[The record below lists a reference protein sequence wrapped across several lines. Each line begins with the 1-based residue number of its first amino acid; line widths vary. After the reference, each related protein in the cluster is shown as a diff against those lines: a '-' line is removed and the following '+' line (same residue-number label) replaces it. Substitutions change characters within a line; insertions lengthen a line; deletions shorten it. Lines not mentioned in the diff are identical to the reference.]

1 MSGSKGGRHS
11 KGKGKSKSKTNE
23 ASHKKTE
30 PLNSKSDLAQT
41 SNDKAHGLGDSKGKS
56 LTRRAPDSARD
67 KEIEMEKFLSVKLE
81 DLYTKAKGWLL
92 TSGYGMADVQRAIL
106 SKNNRHV
113 NGPKDFLNNILR
125 NTVAFIERKEE
136 AKGEAFKDMKQLF
149 KAVLETMIDSVL
161 HTEPHLQ
168 RSDAMWLLLVRSWGS
183 IPSTSMPSRL
193 LSRDEDNNTD
203 NIVDASH
210 GSTSHSCNDASAPD
224 LSSTVEKV
232 QSVVNTESSS
242 KKVGILERI
251 NSTPA
256 LVSQIIRDIPILRAS
271 VQRQIGTTSI
281 KQQDLQNAGSAPRED
296 SDLVD
301 SDILTFL
308 DEACIKR
315 WQENS
320 PNDLKT
326 AFIVDLMESIRNLHN
341 KLTVCKEWAQ
351 TKVTDSAKRLS
362 RDLLELNTLKMEKEE
377 MQCMTNERLC
387 AEQSCMLLLKET
399 EQSLRNVN
407 YETNIATD
415 SIERLEASNAQTKAN
430 TEAIWLSTS
439 EYETKLNQAL
449 NRGIGCMK
457 KLATVEKQTS
467 NLRAQCDEEKQKVL
481 RLQQDVFQAEEEAK
495 EAEMKWREEVI
506 EKERMVAL
514 LAEETRMVA
523 AHRANLR
530 AESVRLREELEANRK
545 LKLDELH
552 RLEDELSRERMFQQM
567 SNVSLEGD
575 KFFYN
580 GVEVASL
587 EPRLPIGSS
596 KWICMFC
603 HKNEVSIVLLP
614 CTHQVMCPS
623 CYESCRNWSLRN
635 CPICGAMIQ
644 DIIEVYGFSS

>member
-1 MSGSKGGRHS
+1 M
-11 KGKGKSKSKTNE
+11 
-23 ASHKKTE
+23 
-30 PLNSKSDLAQT
+30 
-41 SNDKAHGLGDSKGKS
+41 
-56 LTRRAPDSARD
+56 
-67 KEIEMEKFLSVKLE
+67 
-81 DLYTKAKGWLL
+81 
-92 TSGYGMADVQRAIL
+92 
-106 SKNNRHV
+106 
-113 NGPKDFLNNILR
+113 
-125 NTVAFIERKEE
+125 
-136 AKGEAFKDMKQLF
+136 
-149 KAVLETMIDSVL
+149 
-161 HTEPHLQ
+161 
-168 RSDAMWLLLVRSWGS
+168 
-183 IPSTSMPSRL
+183 
-193 LSRDEDNNTD
+193 
-203 NIVDASH
+203 
-210 GSTSHSCNDASAPD
+210 
-224 LSSTVEKV
+224 
-232 QSVVNTESSS
+232 NTESSS

-351 TKVTDSAKRLS
+351 TKVMDSAKRLS

-407 YETNIATD
+407 YETNIVTD

-430 TEAIWLSTS
+430 TEAIRLSTS
-439 EYETKLNQAL
+439 EYGTKLNQAL

-495 EAEMKWREEVI
+495 EAEVCHFLEVTNQ
-506 EKERMVAL
+506 V
-514 LAEETRMVA
+514 T
-523 AHRANLR
+523 
-530 AESVRLREELEANRK
+530 
-545 LKLDELH
+545 
-552 RLEDELSRERMFQQM
+552 
-567 SNVSLEGD
+567 VSLNIYLNSMISFNFVYISM
-575 KFFYN
+575 FFCYI
-580 GVEVASL
+580 L
-587 EPRLPIGSS
+587 FKTLIL
-596 KWICMFC
+596 F
-603 HKNEVSIVLLP
+603 LLLI
-614 CTHQVMCPS
+614 TF
-623 CYESCRNWSLRN
+623 LRN
-635 CPICGAMIQ
+635 LLLSKGNCLFLIHSIG
-644 DIIEVYGFSS
+644 GFLFYFLLVCAPHHVWL